1 MEKNEKRNRKS
12 IMMPSF
18 YMQQMK
24 EQADRCKLNS
34 GSCARTIVKMSAG

>member
-24 EQADRCKLNS
+24 EQAVGVS
-34 GSCARTIVKMSAG
+34 